1 MTDWG
6 CQWLELHPEPV
17 GSPRQIPSP
26 SELEDFVPQGKS
38 QGPTEKD
45 LLLLGKCEQGKAE

>member
-17 GSPRQIPSP
+17 GSPRQLPSP
-26 SELEDFVPQGKS
+26 SELEEFVPQGKS